1 MNRAVRAARIFALA
15 GLAVGIC
22 VSCGGKSGG
31 GNNTGDGGNG
41 INDVDPV
48 LIPGGGVSS
57 GAIRGEL
64 NVHVIYVEG
73 DQPIQGAEVRVGEP
87 DDAEPLT
94 DTTDSNGLVVFTGSG
109 LNGAQTV
116 TVTASGYGAA
126 TWFGVNG
133 ANVTVAIGRY
143 PATPVSTAHVSG
155 TIEGWD
161 SMPAPAFGHYRAA
174 LISYSHTD
182 RIAGP
187 ENSIEQPTDGN
198 NVPLNLCVHAP
209 PMSPDPCNWELT
221 TRTGRQIIYAAI
233 LDGDAN
239 GTPTNPDDDTL
250 QLLGYA
256 VATDQELSAGQDLAN
271 LVLTQIPSANLTDVT
286 VSFPAPLTG
295 LDNVLG
301 LPYLVMGE
309 QGRAPFYIFT
319 PDTLSAPVPALTGVF
334 AAGSY
339 DFTALAN
346 PGNDITIPMTAS
358 FLRDVNIGATVQFP
372 AWLPLPTGLN
382 AASGVYE
389 FAPVNGADLHSV
401 VFQDTA
407 GDAAWTAV
415 LVDGRTSFSLP
426 SLTPDPLPG
435 GQITMLV
442 TALVLP
448 GFDPMD
454 FSSADHADTIS
465 QTSLESITFTH

>member
-1 MNRAVRAARIFALA
+1 MNRAVRALRVLALA

-31 GNNTGDGGNG
+31 NGDGDGGNG

-48 LIPGGGVSS
+48 VIPGGGVGS

-64 NVHVIYVEG
+64 NVHVVYVEG
-73 DQPIQGAEVRVGEP
+73 DQPIAGANVQVGEP
-87 DDAEPLT
+87 DDSEPLT
-94 DTTDSNGLVVFTGSG
+94 GVTDSNGLVVFTGSG
-109 LNGAQTV
+109 LDGPQTV

-143 PATPVSTAHVSG
+143 PATPVPTAHVSG
-155 TIEGWD
+155 TIEDWNSIPD
-161 SMPAPAFGHYRAA
+161 PAFGHYTAA
-174 LISYSHTD
+174 LINYSHTD
-182 RIAGP
+182 RLLGP

-198 NVPLNLCVHAP
+198 NVPLNLCVHSP
-209 PMSPDPCNWELT
+209 PISPDPCNWELT

-233 LDGDAN
+233 LDGNAN
-239 GTPTNPDDDTL
+239 GTPTNPDDDTF
-250 QLLGYA
+250 QLIGYA
-256 VATDQELSAGQDLAN
+256 VAMDQELTAGQNLAN
-271 LVLTQIPSANLTDVT
+271 LVLTRIPSANLTDVT
-286 VSFPAPLTG
+286 VSFPASLAG

-319 PDTLSAPVPALTGVF
+319 PNTLTAPLPALTGTF
-334 AAGSY
+334 ATGSY
-339 DFTALAN
+339 DFGALAN
-346 PGNDITIPMTAS
+346 PGNDITVPTTAS
-358 FLRDVNIGATVQFP
+358 FLRDVDISATVQFP
-372 AWLPLPTGLN
+372 AWLPLPTGLSE
-382 AASGVYE
+382 ASGVYE
-389 FAPVNGADLHSV
+389 FTPADGADLHSV

-415 LVDGRTSFSLP
+415 LLDGRTSFSLP
-426 SLTPDPLPG
+426 SLTPDP
-435 GQITMLV
+435 MAV

-454 FSSADHADTIS
+454 FSSADHADTVT
-465 QTSLESITFTH
+465 QTSVDSITFTH